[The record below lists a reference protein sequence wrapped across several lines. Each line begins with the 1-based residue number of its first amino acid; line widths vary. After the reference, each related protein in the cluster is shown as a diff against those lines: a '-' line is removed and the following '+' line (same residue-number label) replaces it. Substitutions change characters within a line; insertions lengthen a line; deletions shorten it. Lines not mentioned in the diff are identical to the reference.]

1 MEVPGGLL
9 CLRSP
14 ARKHTQVQ
22 VAGKG
27 EVEGSRGAGA
37 GKDEEE
43 EGSIKVGKEG
53 KGERAGWAHRQ
64 VGDPVHLKGSRPAC
78 GRESTAS
85 ALHTRLRCKNPGP
98 LENRHYKF
106 EGRVVKTH
114 KRTRSARP
122 GNLLAGRGGELLPT
136 ITSASCRDGDYGVGT
151 RGTDDARSTSVA
163 IFTWEQWDPACF
175 AAFT

>member
-53 KGERAGWAHRQ
+53 KGERAGWAWAHRQ

-78 GRESTAS
+78 GRETPLSGHHS
-85 ALHTRLRCKNPGP
+85 PHSNKYHQNPA
-98 LENRHYKF
+98 
-106 EGRVVKTH
+106 
-114 KRTRSARP
+114 RT
-122 GNLLAGRGGELLPT
+122 
-136 ITSASCRDGDYGVGT
+136 
-151 RGTDDARSTSVA
+151 
-163 IFTWEQWDPACF
+163 
-175 AAFT
+175 